1 MIALDDV
8 RDDDQCTM
16 EELQHKLLFPLNVE
30 TEEKNDDNRMDCD
43 VLGGTAMD
51 DDHRSVDE
59 SRSAAL
65 QQSDEA
71 PIDGHSK
78 SKCAKST
85 ENSLLSSIM
94 ANVRVAT
101 SWLGIM
107 HSS

>member
-1 MIALDDV
+1 
-8 RDDDQCTM
+8 
-16 EELQHKLLFPLNVE
+16 
-30 TEEKNDDNRMDCD
+30 
-43 VLGGTAMD
+43 MD

-85 ENSLLSSIM
+85 EDSLLSSIM
-94 ANVRVAT
+94 ANVRVAR
-101 SWLGIM
+101 SWLGIT
-107 HSS
+107 HSRTHNVKKNPSTFKGEILKHLPKSQSVPRSIVP

>member
-1 MIALDDV
+1 MIALDV

-16 EELQHKLLFPLNVE
+16 EELQRKLFPDVE
-30 TEEKNDDNRMDCD
+30 IGNDDNGMDCD
-43 VLGGTAMD
+43 VLGGTATD